1 MIQLPNIELLDI
13 RNNYNVKNEHLEL
26 AIKLANERDKLINI
40 LCNDTAID
48 TIAFTY
54 KYPEVTRKN
63 INFNNYRFNYE
74 KLEFQ
79 AGLTLKQPELEI
91 NSENESDWYDDFH
104 LLKDDNS
111 MDDFNSD
118 DETEMLRELDEY

>member
-104 LLKDDNS
+104 PLEDDNS
-111 MDDFNSD
+111 MDDFYSD